1 MLPCLHLN
9 IKFISCSILLFNPL
23 LEASLLKKRKNVNV
37 MLEWCDYAIH
47 RITNVLVVDKHM
59 RRYVVSQ
66 GKVDF
71 LIISCWSARATAI
84 IF

>member
-1 MLPCLHLN
+1 
-9 IKFISCSILLFNPL
+9 
-23 LEASLLKKRKNVNV
+23 

-71 LIISCWSARATAI
+71 LIISCWSARAKTI
-84 IF
+84 IFDQELKQMYVRGMGL